1 MPRRVDPI
9 TTENSPLY
17 GAKRQLVLAAF
28 TRLNNELHDLDQQ
41 LHAIAKRR
49 REITQQ
55 LRQHRRRLWSI
66 RLKHGRCPL
75 PDGRY
80 ALPPTRHD
88 AVGLW
93 GRRLRSHCR
102 DLLKRHGG
110 PLELVEIHA
119 LLHHGGY
126 FIQSGSPVK
135 ALSEALRYEVSLG
148 RVSRVERGIYQLT

>member
-9 TTENSPLY
+9 TTDNTRVL
-17 GAKRQLVLAAF
+17 GAKRDQVLAAF
-28 TRLNNELHDLDQQ
+28 ARLNDELRQLDEQ

-49 REITQQ
+49 RDVVHQ
-55 LRQHRRRLWSI
+55 LRQHRRRLWPV

-93 GRRLRSHCR
+93 GRRLRARCR
-102 DLLKRHGG
+102 DLLERHGG
-110 PLELVEIHA
+110 PLELVELHA

-126 FIQSGSPVK
+126 YIQGSAPVK
-135 ALSEALRYEVSLG
+135 ALSEAMRYEVSLG
-148 RVSRVERGIYQLT
+148 RVNRVERGIYELA